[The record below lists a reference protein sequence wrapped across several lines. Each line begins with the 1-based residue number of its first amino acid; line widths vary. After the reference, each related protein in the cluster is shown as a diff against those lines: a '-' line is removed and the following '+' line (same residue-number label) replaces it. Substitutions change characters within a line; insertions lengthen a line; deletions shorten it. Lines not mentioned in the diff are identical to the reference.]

1 MVKQISCS
9 YHLPYSAQDTGKNR
23 RIQKYVCC
31 YGGKVR
37 GKTSKTGCKANFK
50 YYQNDDGSFTAYS
63 ANLIHNHP
71 LFEEFI
77 DAHRSCCSEA
87 QVKEIN
93 QMQQYGVPPGQIRT
107 HLNVN
112 VNKQIFYNLRRDTIC
127 KSKAED
133 INEILANPNNKFWDI
148 DVSYSK
154 TNTLA
159 TITYLNKR
167 VAESEY
173 SADICYLDDTMC
185 TNIYG
190 RPVQLAI
197 SVDPQDHSQTLSFSL
212 LEDKTKD
219 GFITFFKSLKK
230 MHMKEIRVMVVD
242 RNEPQMKAIQEVY
255 PETIIV
261 FCLIHIRKNL
271 LTHFNNESDIIHLF
285 DEMQYDLSLC
295 DEFIATLESFIQ
307 DNPKSEAVNT
317 L

>member
-50 YYQNDDGSFTAYS
+50 YYQNDDGSFTAHS

-87 QVKEIN
+87 QIKEIN

-107 HLNVN
+107 YLNVN
-112 VNKQIFYNLRRDTIC
+112 VNKQIFYNIRRDTIC

-133 INEILANPNNKFWDI
+133 INVILTNPNNKFWDI

-167 VAESEY
+167 AKN
-173 SADICYLDDTMC
+173 D
-185 TNIYG
+185 
-190 RPVQLAI
+190 
-197 SVDPQDHSQTLSFSL
+197 L
-212 LEDKTKD
+212 L
-219 GFITFFKSLKK
+219 
-230 MHMKEIRVMVVD
+230 
-242 RNEPQMKAIQEVY
+242 
-255 PETIIV
+255 II
-261 FCLIHIRKNL
+261 I
-271 LTHFNNESDIIHLF
+271 
-285 DEMQYDLSLC
+285 
-295 DEFIATLESFIQ
+295 
-307 DNPKSEAVNT
+307 
-317 L
+317 